1 MQPEQVCN
9 LVDRSLGLRKT
20 IRRWRASNC
29 ETGAARAGSFSGM
42 SLSDG
47 DDLIDRLMSEHI
59 QISLRAETRHA
70 VVTTLR
76 DGACVKRATSV
87 SSSS

>member
-1 MQPEQVCN
+1 MQPERGCN
-9 LVDRSLGLRKT
+9 LVDKGLGLHKAS
-20 IRRWRASNC
+20 RRWGASNC
-29 ETGAARAGSFSGM
+29 ETGAASTGGFSGM

-47 DDLIDRLMSEHI
+47 NDLIDRLMSEHI

-76 DGACVKRATSV
+76 DGACVKRAASV